1 MATFAAYTTKTE
13 RSWRRVIVH
22 GMDVAYEYERA
33 DPDVGLPEA
42 YLLAAIEMGGKWV
55 TFDAFR
61 EDFWEVIQAA
71 IPEAVRRANDE
82 ARV

>member
-1 MATFAAYTTKTE
+1 MATFAAYTTKPH
-13 RSWRRVIVH
+13 RSWARVTVY

-33 DPDVGLPEA
+33 DPDGGLPEA

-55 TFDAFR
+55 TLEAFTD
-61 EDFWEVIQAA
+61 DFWETVEAA
-71 IPEAVRRANDE
+71 IPAAVRRAADE